1 MLLRHS
7 PASRSLIKVAPTTIF
22 PFTSVN
28 FLNWIHR
35 KRTDKQYVL
44 TSRGK
49 EFANRLDTETA
60 TEKQAKM
67 VLIIGCRKIG
77 QETQFLVQ
85 QRLKQPYFGF
95 WIYHRKN
102 KWGEL
107 VRKRPARELRRS
119 GFRGK

>member
-7 PASRSLIKVAPTTIF
+7 PASRSLIKVAFPTTIF

-60 TEKQAKM
+60 TEKQAK
-67 VLIIGCRKIG
+67 
-77 QETQFLVQ
+77 
-85 QRLKQPYFGF
+85 
-95 WIYHRKN
+95 
-102 KWGEL
+102 
-107 VRKRPARELRRS
+107 
-119 GFRGK
+119 